1 MKLRHHPLLAGL
13 ALAAAL
19 ALGAAATLL
28 LVEGS
33 IRLDGLRGRVAA
45 ALSRAL
51 GGEARIDGPLYLIT
65 GARPGI
71 EADGLRLEGAPGAVH
86 WSAHARVAR
95 LRLDLWALLAREIE
109 LSAVDLEDV
118 RLCMAPG
125 ERGRAQRSARGGKGW
140 RFAGIERLSA
150 QRVSIVADASCSGEP
165 LASVASLEASLPAD
179 RPLRLTA
186 LGSVKAA
193 PWRAE
198 LRGPPLATL
207 TAAAGSTPLELSAQL
222 AGAKLEARL
231 EAAPSLASVRAQL
244 ALDADDLLPLMRLF
258 DAPFKSF
265 GPLHAHAQLTAD
277 AAHIDLRLDEVRLEP
292 ASFAGR
298 LSLERSGAR
307 PRAGIELHADALNVI
322 ALRRWFDASLDR
334 ARLQPGRLMGRIMG
348 AVRASDGTLSL
359 RIARLAAGPVALD
372 DVGADGGWT
381 DGVLR
386 ARLAARYANSP
397 LRGVLE
403 ADMRGEEPALVL
415 EAQAKAVVLPAEAGL
430 DGTVDSVRTKLSAR
444 GAPGAL
450 AQSARGTLEL
460 RDARL
465 RLPFAGGRLPTLVVG
480 AAHGELGS
488 SGWRLELAG
497 LRFGQTRGRASVAG
511 ALPLTVRPIAARA
524 EFELLDLA
532 QLTQGKPQAGGAQW
546 ERALLPRGARLP
558 DADLEIE
565 AARVVLP
572 HDGSMQAKGTASLR
586 GGRISARLEGRD
598 VSVPQFGATIGRV
611 TLEASTSGA
620 TPAELA
626 AGATLK
632 LLARDGRVAIRTEA
646 KPLEVSIA
654 EASLSAE
661 PRERTRASVAGTAFG
676 LPLALQASAAPL
688 SILLPEGAGEFQ
700 VSGRLGEVAADMEWH
715 RAAPLRIKI
724 DAPRLDAFD
733 ALLARS
739 LPKTG
744 PISLEATLHGL
755 GEAQR
760 SAEIAFA
767 LSESR
772 LSGRIADERANGR
785 RNIAIALGSDLLRLE
800 DFGVPQRSAGSGHAP
815 RASAGRLEAQ
825 VSRQLERA
833 EAQVAALRRM
843 LREVDGSLELYAA
856 RVTSGP
862 ADLGRGELKAT
873 LERGRLR
880 VAPLRLDSPIGKL
893 SLALDADLSAE
904 DARYRLDG
912 ELDQFQ
918 YGVLL
923 KGIDAVRRAEG
934 KVSIRLALAARG
946 PLDALATSAAGT
958 ADVVVFPTAYESRA
972 IETWGGGLIHAMGA
986 ALDREKGAR
995 VNCAVAA
1002 FNVAD
1007 GVARSQALMLDS
1019 TSMRAAGEL
1028 EVELRDQRLKGFM
1041 APKSKRPRL
1050 VSPQAPVGIGG
1061 TLEKP
1066 EVGVDVSGIP
1076 RAAVRTF
1083 YFVPAYLYDA
1093 FLSGAMPADGS
1104 EDCIRAYRRISTK

>member
-1 MKLRHHPLLAGL
+1 MKLRRHRLLAGL
-13 ALAAAL
+13 GVIAAL
-19 ALGAAATLL
+19 ALGLAATLL
-28 LVEGS
+28 IVERS

-51 GGEARIDGPLYLIT
+51 GGDARVDGPLYLIT
-65 GARPGI
+65 GVRPGI
-71 EADGLRLEGAPGAVH
+71 EADDLRLEGAAGAAR
-86 WSAHARVAR
+86 WSARARVAR
-95 LRLDLWALLAREIE
+95 LRLDLWALLAREIQV
-109 LSAVDLEDV
+109 SAVDLEDV
-118 RLCMAPG
+118 QLCVAPG
-125 ERGRAQRSARGGKGW
+125 ERGGAQRSARGGTGW
-140 RFAGIERLSA
+140 RFAGIERLRA
-150 QRVSIVADASCSGEP
+150 QRVSIVAGASCSGEP
-165 LASVASLEASLPAD
+165 LASVATLEASLLAD

-186 LGSVKAA
+186 SGSVKAA

-198 LRGPPLATL
+198 LRGPSLATL
-207 TAAAGSTPLELSAQL
+207 AAAAGPTPLELSAQL

-244 ALDADDLLPLMRLF
+244 ALDSDDLLPLMRLF

-265 GPLHAHAQLTAD
+265 GPLHARARLEAG
-277 AAHIDLRLDEVRLEP
+277 AKRVELRLDEARLQP
-292 ASFAGR
+292 AAFTGR
-298 LSLERSGAR
+298 FMLDRGGAR
-307 PRAGIELHADALNVI
+307 PRAGLELRAPSLDAV
-322 ALRRWFDASLDR
+322 ALRNWLNAALDR
-334 ARLQPGRLMGRIMG
+334 PRQQPGRLIRKIMG
-348 AVRASDGTLSL
+348 AVRASDGELSL
-359 RIARLAAGPVALD
+359 QLARLGAGPVALEQ
-372 DVGADGGWT
+372 VGAQGDWT

-386 ARLAARYANSP
+386 AKLSAHYANYP
-397 LRGVLE
+397 LSGALE
-403 ADMRGEEPALVL
+403 ADMRGGEPALVL
-415 EAQAKAVVLPAEAGL
+415 EARAKALVLPGETGL
-430 DGTVDSVRTKLSAR
+430 DASVGSVRMKLSAR

-450 AQSARGTLEL
+450 AQAAHGTLEL

-465 RLPFAGGRLPTLVVG
+465 RLPFAGGRLPPLVVA
-480 AAHGELGS
+480 AAHGELGA
-488 SGWRLELAG
+488 SGWRLELAN
-497 LRFGQTRGRASVAG
+497 LRLGQTRGRASLAG
-511 ALPLTVRPIAARA
+511 ALPAAKRPIAARA

-532 QLTQGKPQAGGAQW
+532 QLMQGKPQTEGAQW
-546 ERALLPRGARLP
+546 ERELLPRGARLP
-558 DADLEIE
+558 DADLQIG
-565 AARVVLP
+565 AARVLLP
-572 HDGSMQAKGTASLR
+572 QDASMQAKGMASLR

-598 VSVPQFGATIGRV
+598 VSVPQLGATVGRV

-632 LLARDGRVAIRTEA
+632 LLARDGRVAIRTDA
-646 KPLEVSIA
+646 APLEASFG

-661 PRERTRASVAGTAFG
+661 PRERTRARIAGTAFG

-688 SILLPEGAGEFQ
+688 AQLLPAGGGDFE
-700 VSGRLGEVAADMEWH
+700 VSGRIGEVAVSAGWQ
-715 RAAPLRIKI
+715 RNAPLRVKI

-733 ALLARS
+733 ALLGRS

-744 PISLEATLHGL
+744 PVSLEATLRGL
-755 GEAQR
+755 ATQPR
-760 SAEIAFA
+760 SAELA
-767 LSESR
+767 LALGESR
-772 LSGRIADERANGR
+772 LSGRIADERSNER
-785 RNIAIALGSDLLRLE
+785 RNIAITLRSDLLRLE
-800 DFGVPQRSAGSGHAP
+800 DFGVPQWSAGSGHAP
-815 RASAGRLEAQ
+815 RASAGSFEAQ
-825 VSRQLERA
+825 VGRQLERA
-833 EAQVAALRRM
+833 EAQVGALRRA
-843 LREVDGSLELYAA
+843 LREVDGSFELNAA

-880 VAPLRLDSPIGKL
+880 VAPFRLDSPKGKL
-893 SLALDADLSAE
+893 SLTLDADLSAE

-918 YGVLL
+918 YGALL
-923 KGIDAVRRAEG
+923 KGIDATGRAEG
-934 KVSIRLALAARG
+934 KLSMKLALTARG
-946 PLDALATSAAGT
+946 PLDALASSAAGT
-958 ADVVVFPTAYESRA
+958 ADFVVFPTAYESRA
-972 IETWGGGLIHAMGA
+972 LEAWGGGLIHAMGA

-1002 FNVAD
+1002 FNVSD
-1007 GVARSQALMLDS
+1007 GVAESVALMLDS

-1028 EVELRDQRLKGFM
+1028 EVDLRDQRLKGFM

-1066 EVGVDVSGIP
+1066 EVGVEVAGIP